1 MSDGKLENN
10 EKLLRAAE
18 ECIISAL
25 RAGGRGEKTK
35 SLLQEAAA
43 SLALA
48 VPGTDKDSEET
59 LALMRAALTAL
70 EDSARVMEAGDQLL
84 SIDGKVKVRI
94 KVAEILN
101 SDGTVLGTYQ
111 DRTCIILF
119 PSPRFVMP
127 GDEYL
132 CIDSGT
138 GELKGLPVR
147 RFTAAAPSHLEEARI
162 VARITT
168 TSGDFYARPE
178 QPCYAVNSAFLV
190 PQDSGAADGSLV
202 VVTLKSRVPEK
213 TGSVSFYPGTVSE
226 VIGDANNTS
235 AQVTKAMMVYG
246 LPHVFPEAVED
257 QIRRWSDEVLESDKK
272 GRRDI
277 REIPLVT
284 VDGEDS
290 RDFDDAVCASR
301 EADGSYRLYVAIA
314 DVSHYVRIG
323 TPLDQEAYERGNSV
337 YFPDT
342 VIPML
347 PEKLSNG
354 LCSLNPNVDRLCM
367 CCEMKVSRKGIIKS
381 YEFYPAVMRSH
392 ARLTYTKVF
401 AMIEG
406 DQALREEYKD
416 VVQSIDDLYELYK
429 AFTVQRKARGAISFE
444 GDEVKFIFNADRKI
458 DDIVPVE
465 RNDAHKLIEEC
476 MVAANVCAARF
487 IEDRHAQSLFRVHA
501 GPSGEK
507 LQLFRNFLAP
517 LGLTLGGDENPTPS
531 DYQKLAQE
539 AEKRADKDIISAMM
553 LRSLS
558 QAVYSPDNIG
568 HFGLAL
574 KHYSHFTSPIRRYPD
589 LVLHRGIK
597 YLLSHPLSGQRW
609 DAMGGYSYQHEQ
621 LAGIAEHCSE
631 TERRADQ
638 ATGDVAY
645 WLKCF
650 FLESHMQDT
659 FEATVTNVAKFG
671 VFSSIDKWHIDGM
684 THVSQLGGE
693 FFTFDPDRQILVGRV
708 SRSVFQLG
716 DHVTVKV
723 TEIDPDEKKISFEIL
738 ENHTDVEERR
748 HHPLKKKP
756 GDARGHERFQGRRQD
771 SSAPAEAE
779 GGRSDSPRE
788 APRSITPESVGSDA
802 FDVGDLSS

>member
-1 MSDGKLENN
+1 MSDGKLEYN
-10 EKLLRAAE
+10 EKLLRSAE
-18 ECIISAL
+18 ECIISTL
-25 RAGGRGEKTK
+25 RAGGNREKVK

-48 VPGTDKDSEET
+48 SPGTDRDSEET
-59 LALMRAALTAL
+59 RSLMRAALTAL
-70 EDSARVMEAGDQLL
+70 EDGARIMESGDTAV

-94 KVAEILN
+94 RVSEIM
-101 SDGTVLGTYQ
+101 SRDGTVLGTYQ
-111 DRTCIILF
+111 DKTCIILF

-132 CIDSGT
+132 CIDSGS
-138 GELKGLPVR
+138 GELRGLPVR
-147 RFTAAAPSHLEEARI
+147 KFTAAAPSHLEEPKV

-178 QPCYAVNSAFLV
+178 QPCYAVNSEFSV
-190 PQDSGAADGSLV
+190 PAGAEASDGSLV
-202 VVTLKSRVPEK
+202 VVRLRSRVPVK
-213 TGSVSFYPGTVSE
+213 AGTVSSYAAEIAE

-246 LPHVFPEAVED
+246 LPHVFPEAVES

-284 VDGEDS
+284 VDG
-290 RDFDDAVCASR
+290 
-301 EADGSYRLYVAIA
+301 
-314 DVSHYVRIG
+314 
-323 TPLDQEAYERGNSV
+323 
-337 YFPDT
+337 
-342 VIPML
+342 
-347 PEKLSNG
+347 EKLSNG

-723 TEIDPDEKKISFEIL
+723 TEINPDEKKISFEII

-756 GDARGHERFQGRRQD
+756 GDAWGHERFQGRRLDAPAPFHEEPPQG
-771 SSAPAEAE
+771 SAP
-779 GGRSDSPRE
+779 SE
-788 APRSITPESVGSDA
+788 APRQVTPDSVGSDA
-802 FDVGDLSS
+802 FDVGDLSI

>member
-59 LALMRAALTAL
+59 RALMRAALTAL

-101 SDGTVLGTYQ
+101 RDGTVLGTYQ

-416 VVQSIDDLYELYK
+416 VVQSIDDLYEL
-429 AFTVQRKARGAISFE
+429 
-444 GDEVKFIFNADRKI
+444 
-458 DDIVPVE
+458 
-465 RNDAHKLIEEC
+465 
-476 MVAANVCAARF
+476 
-487 IEDRHAQSLFRVHA
+487 
-501 GPSGEK
+501 
-507 LQLFRNFLAP
+507 
-517 LGLTLGGDENPTPS
+517 
-531 DYQKLAQE
+531 
-539 AEKRADKDIISAMM
+539 
-553 LRSLS
+553 
-558 QAVYSPDNIG
+558 
-568 HFGLAL
+568 
-574 KHYSHFTSPIRRYPD
+574 
-589 LVLHRGIK
+589 
-597 YLLSHPLSGQRW
+597 
-609 DAMGGYSYQHEQ
+609 
-621 LAGIAEHCSE
+621 
-631 TERRADQ
+631 
-638 ATGDVAY
+638 
-645 WLKCF
+645 
-650 FLESHMQDT
+650 
-659 FEATVTNVAKFG
+659 
-671 VFSSIDKWHIDGM
+671 
-684 THVSQLGGE
+684 
-693 FFTFDPDRQILVGRV
+693 
-708 SRSVFQLG
+708 
-716 DHVTVKV
+716 
-723 TEIDPDEKKISFEIL
+723 
-738 ENHTDVEERR
+738 
-748 HHPLKKKP
+748 
-756 GDARGHERFQGRRQD
+756 
-771 SSAPAEAE
+771 
-779 GGRSDSPRE
+779 
-788 APRSITPESVGSDA
+788 
-802 FDVGDLSS
+802 

>member
-1 MSDGKLENN
+1 
-10 EKLLRAAE
+10 
-18 ECIISAL
+18 
-25 RAGGRGEKTK
+25 
-35 SLLQEAAA
+35 
-43 SLALA
+43 
-48 VPGTDKDSEET
+48 
-59 LALMRAALTAL
+59 
-70 EDSARVMEAGDQLL
+70 
-84 SIDGKVKVRI
+84 
-94 KVAEILN
+94 
-101 SDGTVLGTYQ
+101 
-111 DRTCIILF
+111 
-119 PSPRFVMP
+119 
-127 GDEYL
+127 
-132 CIDSGT
+132 
-138 GELKGLPVR
+138 
-147 RFTAAAPSHLEEARI
+147 
-162 VARITT
+162 
-168 TSGDFYARPE
+168 
-178 QPCYAVNSAFLV
+178 
-190 PQDSGAADGSLV
+190 
-202 VVTLKSRVPEK
+202 
-213 TGSVSFYPGTVSE
+213 
-226 VIGDANNTS
+226 
-235 AQVTKAMMVYG
+235 
-246 LPHVFPEAVED
+246 
-257 QIRRWSDEVLESDKK
+257 
-272 GRRDI
+272 
-277 REIPLVT
+277 
-284 VDGEDS
+284 
-290 RDFDDAVCASR
+290 
-301 EADGSYRLYVAIA
+301 
-314 DVSHYVRIG
+314 
-323 TPLDQEAYERGNSV
+323 
-337 YFPDT
+337 
-342 VIPML
+342 ML

-367 CCEMKVSRKGIIKS
+367 CCEMIVSKKGIIKS

-406 DQALREEYKD
+406 DEALREEYKD

-429 AFTVQRKARGAISFE
+429 AFSVQRKSRGAISFE
-444 GDEVKFIFNADRKI
+444 SDEVKFIFNADRKI

-507 LQLFRNFLAP
+507 LQTFRNFLAP
-517 LGLTLGGDENPTPS
+517 LGLFLGGDENPTPA
-531 DYQKLAQE
+531 DYQKLAAD
-539 AEKRADKDIISAMM
+539 AENRPDKDIISAMM

-597 YLLSHPLSGQRW
+597 YLLSHPLAGQKW
-609 DAMGGYSYQHEQ
+609 DAMGGFSYEHDQ
-621 LAGIAEHCSE
+621 LASIAEHCSE

-645 WLKCF
+645 WLKCL
-650 FLESHMQDT
+650 FLQSHMEDT

-802 FDVGDLSS
+802 FDVGDLSI

>member
-59 LALMRAALTAL
+59 RALMRAALTAL

-101 SDGTVLGTYQ
+101 RDGTVLGTYQ

-323 TPLDQEAYERGNSV
+323 TPLDQEAYERGNS
-337 YFPDT
+337 
-342 VIPML
+342 
-347 PEKLSNG
+347 
-354 LCSLNPNVDRLCM
+354 DRLCM

-723 TEIDPDEKKISFEIL
+723 TEINPDEKKISFEII

-756 GDARGHERFQGRRQD
+756 GDAWGHERFQGRRLDAPAPFHEEPPQG
-771 SSAPAEAE
+771 SAP
-779 GGRSDSPRE
+779 SE
-788 APRSITPESVGSDA
+788 APRQVTPDSVGSDA
-802 FDVGDLSS
+802 FDVGDLSI